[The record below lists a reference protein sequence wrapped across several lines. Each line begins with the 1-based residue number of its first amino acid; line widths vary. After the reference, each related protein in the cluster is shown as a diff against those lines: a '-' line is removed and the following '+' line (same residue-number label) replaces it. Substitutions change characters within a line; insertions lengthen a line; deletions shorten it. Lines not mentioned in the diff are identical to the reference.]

1 MLVKSVTSYGPK
13 AGLELVTQHS
23 KLIEDFKFNFLDLWI
38 ASYSSLSW
46 RKINNK
52 THHHN
57 WSRFRKDT
65 IGSHSQSAIAFCYG
79 FK

>member
-46 RKINNK
+46 RKTIKHITTTEADSEK
-52 THHHN
+52 T
-57 WSRFRKDT
+57 
-65 IGSHSQSAIAFCYG
+65 Q
-79 FK
+79 